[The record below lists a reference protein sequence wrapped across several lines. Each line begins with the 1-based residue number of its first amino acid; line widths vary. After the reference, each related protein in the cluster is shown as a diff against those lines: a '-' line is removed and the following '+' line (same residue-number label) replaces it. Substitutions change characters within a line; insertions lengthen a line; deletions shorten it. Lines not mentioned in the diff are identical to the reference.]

1 MPRPKTN
8 EELLHQGT
16 INFEKLF
23 DFIESFSEQE
33 NEFPKGTMN
42 RNIRDV
48 HCHLH
53 HWHLL
58 MREWYTIGMKG
69 EKLIMPA
76 MGFTWKTTPDL
87 NKWIWE
93 SYQDSSLEESKYW
106 VKKGFLNLRNII
118 DSHSDEEL
126 FRKKKHKWTGTTS
139 MGSYFVSATLSHYD
153 WYIN

>member
-48 HCHLH
+48 LCHLH

-69 EKLIMPA
+69 EKPIMPA
-76 MGFTWKTTPDL
+76 MGFT
-87 NKWIWE
+87 
-93 SYQDSSLEESKYW
+93 
-106 VKKGFLNLRNII
+106 
-118 DSHSDEEL
+118 
-126 FRKKKHKWTGTTS
+126 
-139 MGSYFVSATLSHYD
+139 
-153 WYIN
+153 